1 MELLL
6 VTLLL
11 IVLAAAAQR
20 WATDSRD
27 DFTQSRPRGLF

>member
-6 VTLLL
+6 ILTLL
-11 IVLAAAAQR
+11 VALAAAAQR

-27 DFTQSRPRGLF
+27 DFTDLPRRGLF

>member
-6 VTLLL
+6 ITLLL

-27 DFTQSRPRGLF
+27 DFTNLRGRGLF